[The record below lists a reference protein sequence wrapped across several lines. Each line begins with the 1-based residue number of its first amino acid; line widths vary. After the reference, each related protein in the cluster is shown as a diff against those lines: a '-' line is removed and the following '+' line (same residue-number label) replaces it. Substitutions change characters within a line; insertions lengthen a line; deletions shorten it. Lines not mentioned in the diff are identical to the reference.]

1 MDMKNVRLVP
11 TLLAVIL
18 VFAACSIHVPWE
30 VLDDYDGVRVI
41 MRITPDDA
49 DVLLNGRFIGAAY
62 EYASAGIALRLAS
75 RENELVFRKKGY
87 REKIVDLR
95 AYPNTRITLNYE
107 LLPQAIQAREEPA
120 APAVAEEPAD
130 EAQSEP
136 VKPLPV
142 EQPDQPAERFQTQV
156 ALTVT
161 PEEAAVYIDT
171 RFWGLAP
178 AAGKAMFLRL
188 PPGKYVIVAFKPGF
202 RAFSQE
208 VIVPKQETFSLVI
221 ALQR

>member
-1 MDMKNVRLVP
+1 MKNVRMVP

-62 EYASAGIALRLAS
+62 EYAAAGIALRLAS

-87 REKIVDLR
+87 REKVVDLR
-95 AYPNTRITLNYE
+95 AYPTTRITLRYE
-107 LLPQAIQAREEPA
+107 LAPLAASAPEEPA
-120 APAVAEEPAD
+120 VPAVGEEPAD
-130 EAQSEP
+130 EARSEP
-136 VKPLPV
+136 VKPLPA
-142 EQPDQPAERFQTQV
+142 EQPEPPAERFQTQV
-156 ALTVT
+156 SLTVT
-161 PEEAAVYIDT
+161 PEEAAIYIDN

-178 AAGKAMFLRL
+178 AAGKAVFLRL
-188 PPGKYVIVAFKPGF
+188 PPGKYAIVAFKPGF
-202 RAFSQE
+202 RPFSQE
-208 VIVPKQETFSLVI
+208 VIVPRQETFSLII
-221 ALQR
+221 ALQK

>member
-1 MDMKNVRLVP
+1 M
-11 TLLAVIL
+11 AVIL

-95 AYPNTRITLNYE
+95 AYPNTRITLKYE
-107 LLPQAIQAREEPA
+107 LAPQSRSSRAR
-120 APAVAEEPAD
+120 
-130 EAQSEP
+130 S
-136 VKPLPV
+136 
-142 EQPDQPAERFQTQV
+142 
-156 ALTVT
+156 
-161 PEEAAVYIDT
+161 
-171 RFWGLAP
+171 
-178 AAGKAMFLRL
+178 L
-188 PPGKYVIVAFKPGF
+188 PPRQPMKSRPMKRKAN
-202 RAFSQE
+202 R
-208 VIVPKQETFSLVI
+208 
-221 ALQR
+221 

>member
-1 MDMKNVRLVP
+1 MKNVRLLP
-11 TLLAVIL
+11 TCLAVIL
-18 VFAACSIHVPWE
+18 LFAACSIHVPWE
-30 VLDDYDGVRVI
+30 VLDEYDGVRVI

-95 AYPNTRITLNYE
+95 AFPSTRITLRYE
-107 LLPQAIQAREEPA
+107 LLPQAARANEEPA
-120 APAVAEEPAD
+120 PPAAAEEPAD
-130 EAQSEP
+130 EAQIEP
-136 VKPLPV
+136 LKPLPA
-142 EQPDQPAERFQTQV
+142 EQPEPLAIPIQTEV

-161 PEEAAVYIDT
+161 PEEAAVYIDN

-188 PPGKYVIVAFKPGF
+188 PPGKYAIAAFKPGF
-202 RAFSQE
+202 RAYSQE
-208 VIVPKQETFSLVI
+208 VVVPRQEKFSLVI
-221 ALQR
+221 TLQK